1 LISLLFKSRVK
12 SRPIRSTPSK
22 ALTLRWRA
30 ILADPEPTIRP
41 STGTTSKLNE
51 EPVLGAVYPSGI
63 VLDVIPPVVEEVT
76 FGIGGKEASSAFGSG
91 I

>member
-1 LISLLFKSRVK
+1 MSLPFKSRVK

-22 ALTLRWRA
+22 ALTLLCKA

-51 EPVLGAVYPSGI
+51 EPVFDAVYPSGI
-63 VLDVIPPVVEEVT
+63 VLEVIPPVVEEVT
-76 FGIGGKEASSAFGSG
+76 FGIGGNEGSSTLGSG